1 MTKDEALDKALDW
14 YDSGHEDREDFQA
27 MIENLLATP
36 VQEPV
41 ASMSDEQDAFEKVF
55 KLPDGIT
62 RFDGGY
68 AATSH
73 SAWSA
78 QQNCYRWEGWKARSK
93 LCATPPA
100 ARPAPVQEPAKRVC
114 GLGCKDLGAC
124 CADPRCEAVATTPPA
139 AQQQCKWPI
148 CQSEEYQQA
157 LAEQIKQ
164 ELFTGAAQ
172 PAPVQEPVAWPCL
185 IAEADF
191 EQNTITLEMQCSD
204 YKVGAGQHWLHTT
217 PPAAQKP
224 FVGLTEQERNNIED
238 YCEMIVGKP
247 TFDAIEAKLKEKNT

>member
-14 YDSGHEDREDFQA
+14 YDSGHEDREEFQA

-68 AATSH
+68 APTSH

-100 ARPAPVQEPAKRVC
+100 ARPAPVQEPHPDDLAVNRFAAAMKT
-114 GLGCKDLGAC
+114 KDARMISAYRAML
-124 CADPRCEAVATTPPA
+124 A
-139 AQQQCKWPI
+139 AAPEK
-148 CQSEEYQQA
+148 
-157 LAEQIKQ
+157 
-164 ELFTGAAQ
+164 GQ
-172 PAPVQEPVAWPCL
+172 P
-185 IAEADF
+185 
-191 EQNTITLEMQCSD
+191 
-204 YKVGAGQHWLHTT
+204 
-217 PPAAQKP
+217 
-224 FVGLTEQERNNIED
+224 
-238 YCEMIVGKP
+238 
-247 TFDAIEAKLKEKNT
+247 